1 MKLIPLILLV
11 IIAACSSTTGQ
22 RSISSVTPMIL
33 VIGDSNLVGSF
44 GDTLHKE
51 IASWKEADVISI
63 AIGGG
68 NASYYNRTM
77 KNLCCGFK
85 VRSSSKNNTTVN
97 AISSS
102 GKKTSAVIL
111 PEYNGNLF
119 ALIDQKKPVMI
130 VIALGSNADSNV
142 NHNTLVN
149 KINKYNP
156 DLPIYWIGPPD
167 ASNINATRADGKIQA
182 ALNQYPASPYYFFSS
197 QKVAKNLHPGPAEA
211 QRWVKG
217 FIQELK
223 GIAR

>member
-1 MKLIPLILLV
+1 
-11 IIAACSSTTGQ
+11 
-22 RSISSVTPMIL
+22 MIL

-44 GDTLHKE
+44 GDSLHKE
-51 IASWKEADVISI
+51 MASWKEADVISI

-77 KNLCCGFK
+77 KNVCCGFK
-85 VRSSSKNNTTVN
+85 VRSSSKNSTAVS

-119 ALIDQKKPVMI
+119 ALIDQKKPTMI
-130 VIALGSNADSNV
+130 VIALGSNADSNA

-167 ASNINATRADGKIQA
+167 ASNINATRADAKIQG
-182 ALNQYPASPYYFFSS
+182 ALESTSIISISLLFKSEGCKESSPRSCGCAKMGERIYSRIKRDSS
-197 QKVAKNLHPGPAEA
+197 LRHLLPKLVS
-211 QRWVKG
+211 QR
-217 FIQELK
+217 
-223 GIAR
+223 